1 MATQARKTLV
11 GNVDSHV
18 LAFTIGKD
26 PQLDLKLA
34 EVDCIGSAAHV
45 TMLAGL
51 DLGKGPLFTPSEHA
65 AILAALRDI
74 IGTIRAGT
82 FKITAT
88 DQDVHLAVERLLSRS
103 VGEIGRRIHTARSRN
118 DQVATDLRLFAKTE
132 LMDLMD
138 EGARLAAALLTF
150 AKRYERVPMVGRT
163 HMQPAMPSSVGV
175 WASAHAESLLDDM
188 GLIMSA
194 YDYNDRCPLGS
205 AAGYG
210 VPLPID
216 RQLTSDL
223 LGFAAPQH
231 NVLYA
236 GNARGKCETVILS
249 ACAQVML
256 TLSRLAEDL
265 ILFTTPEMP
274 YFTLPAAFCTGS
286 SIMPQKQ
293 NPDVAELVR
302 AKASRVMG
310 HLTAAMGV
318 VKGLPSGYNR
328 DLQEVKEPFMEGV
341 ETTRSC
347 LTVMAQMIGGMTAN
361 RPALEAAFT
370 TGVFAADRALEL
382 VAEGLPFRDA
392 YQQVKANLDA
402 LESVRPAAAIAQKVH
417 LGAAAGLD
425 LALLKQRVQAVGR
438 FTKDERKQ
446 YYRCISALLGAR
458 YPEMRE

>member
-1 MATQARKTLV
+1 MATQTRKTLV
-11 GNVDSHV
+11 GKVDSQV

-26 PQLDLKLA
+26 PVLDMALTEA
-34 EVDCIGSAAHV
+34 DCIGSAAHAA
-45 TMLAGL
+45 MLARL
-51 DLGKGPLFTPSEHA
+51 DVGGGPVLSKQELA
-65 AILAALRDI
+65 ATIAALREI
-74 IGTIRAGT
+74 IATVRSGKFR
-82 FKITAT
+82 ITAA
-88 DQDVHLAVERLLSRS
+88 DQDVHLAVERMLSAKL
-103 VGEIGRRIHTARSRN
+103 GEVGRRIHTARSRN
-118 DQVATDLRLFAKTE
+118 DQVATDLRLYAKTE
-132 LMDLMD
+132 LLELLN
-138 EGARLAAALLTF
+138 EGAQLAAALLAF
-150 AKRYERVPMVGRT
+150 AKRYQKVPMVGRT

-188 GLIMSA
+188 ALTMSA
-194 YDYNDRCPLGS
+194 YDFNDRCPLGS

-216 RQLTSDL
+216 RQLTADL

-249 ACAQVML
+249 ACVQVML

-274 YFTLPAAFCTGS
+274 YFTLPADYCTGS

-310 HLTAAMGV
+310 HMTAAMGI

-328 DLQEVKEPFMEGV
+328 DLQEVKEPFMAGV
-341 ETTRSC
+341 ATTRAC
-347 LTVMAQMIGGMTAN
+347 LAVMAKLVSGMTAD
-361 RPALEAAFT
+361 RKALTNAFEA
-370 TGVFAADRALEL
+370 GVFAADRALEL

-392 YQQVKANLDA
+392 YQQVKESLDA
-402 LESVRPAAAIAQKVH
+402 LETTSPQAAIARKTH
-417 LGAAAGLD
+417 LGASAGLD
-425 LALLKQRVQAVGR
+425 LAALKERVKAVER
-438 FTKDERKQ
+438 FSRDETKQ
-446 YYRCISALLGAR
+446 YHKCISALLGAN
-458 YPEMRE
+458 YPEMGD

>member
-1 MATQARKTLV
+1 MTTEARKTLV
-11 GNVDSHV
+11 GNVDSQV

-26 PQLDLKLA
+26 PVLDQALA

-51 DLGKGPLFTPSEHA
+51 DTGTGPLFTPAEHA
-65 AILAALRDI
+65 AIIAALRDI
-74 IGTIRAGT
+74 MATIRAGK
-82 FKITAT
+82 FRITAA
-88 DQDVHLAVERLLSRS
+88 DQDVHLAVERMLSATL
-103 VGEIGRRIHTARSRN
+103 GPIGRRIHTARSRN
-118 DQVATDLRLFAKTE
+118 DQVATDLRLFAKTQ
-132 LMDLMD
+132 LLDLLD
-138 EGARLAAALLTF
+138 EGAALAVALLAF
-150 AKRYERVPMVGRT
+150 AQRYKNVPMVGRT

-188 GLIMSA
+188 ALAMSA
-194 YDYNDRCPLGS
+194 YDFNDRCPLGS

-223 LGFAAPQH
+223 LGFSAPQH

-249 ACAQVML
+249 ACTQVML

-274 YFTLPAAFCTGS
+274 YFKLPAAYCTGS

-302 AKASRVMG
+302 AKAARVMG

-341 ETTRSC
+341 ATTRAC
-347 LTVMAQMIGGMTAN
+347 LVVMARLVDGMTAN
-361 RPALEAAFT
+361 RKALGDAFEA
-370 TGVFAADRALEL
+370 GVFAADRALEL
-382 VAEGLPFRDA
+382 VAEGMPFRDA
-392 YQQVKANLDA
+392 YQQVKDNLDA
-402 LESVRPAAAIAQKVH
+402 LERTSPKAAVARKTH
-417 LGAAAGLD
+417 LGASAGLD
-425 LALLKQRVQAVGR
+425 LALLKGRVKAVKL
-438 FTKDERKQ
+438 FAKDEKKQ
-446 YYRCISALLGAR
+446 YYKCISALLGTN
-458 YPEMRE
+458 YPEMGA

>member
-1 MATQARKTLV
+1 MTAQTRETLI
-11 GNVDSHV
+11 GKVDSQV

-26 PQLDLKLA
+26 PVLDLALA
-34 EVDCIGSAAHV
+34 EVDCIGSAAHA

-51 DLGKGPLFTPSEHA
+51 DSGSGPVLSAKDLA
-65 AILAALRDI
+65 ATLAALREI
-74 IGTIRAGT
+74 IVTVRSGT
-82 FKITAT
+82 FRITAA
-88 DQDVHLAVERLLSRS
+88 DQDVHLAVERMLTARL
-103 VGEIGRRIHTARSRN
+103 GEVGRRIHTARSRN
-118 DQVATDLRLFAKTE
+118 DQVATDLRLYAKSE
-132 LMDLMD
+132 LLDLLNQ
-138 EGARLAAALLTF
+138 GAHLASALLGF
-150 AKRYERVPMVGRT
+150 ARRYRQVPMVGRT

-188 GLIMSA
+188 ALSMSA

-249 ACAQVML
+249 ACAQIML

-274 YFTLPAAFCTGS
+274 YFRLPAAYCTGS

-310 HLTAAMGV
+310 HLTAAMGI

-328 DLQEVKEPFMEGV
+328 DLQEVKEPFMEGLA
-341 ETTRSC
+341 TTRAC
-347 LTVMAQMIGGMTAN
+347 LAVMAKLVEGMTAD
-361 RPALEAAFT
+361 RKALAGAFEA
-370 TGVFAADRALEL
+370 GVFAADRALEL
-382 VAEGLPFRDA
+382 VAEGMPFRDA
-392 YQQVKANLDA
+392 YQQVKEHLDD
-402 LESVRPAAAIAQKVH
+402 LESTSPQDAVARKAH
-417 LGAAAGLD
+417 LGASAGLD
-425 LALLKQRVQAVGR
+425 LALLKERVKAVEQ
-438 FTKDERKQ
+438 FTRDETKQ
-446 YYRCISALLGAR
+446 YHKCISALLGTS
-458 YPEMRE
+458 YPEIGE